1 MKSVVESEEWA
12 AKTAPKRWTT
22 RRKAVL
28 RLLRGER
35 LDELSRQW
43 QVPAHRLAQWRDLFL
58 VAGATGLKSRWA
70 AEGTMSL
77 GVAVDELS
85 GSATTDRGIHPTLP
99 HTRAD
104 RTSGVPLAGRGTS

>member
-58 VAGATGLKSRWA
+58 VAGGLKSRSTTP
-70 AEGTMSL
+70 AEEALKKAQAKIG
-77 GVAVDELS
+77 EL
-85 GSATTDRGIHPTLP
+85 TLKLELYEKKDALLA
-99 HTRAD
+99 RA
-104 RTSGVPLAGRGTS
+104 RRSKRS